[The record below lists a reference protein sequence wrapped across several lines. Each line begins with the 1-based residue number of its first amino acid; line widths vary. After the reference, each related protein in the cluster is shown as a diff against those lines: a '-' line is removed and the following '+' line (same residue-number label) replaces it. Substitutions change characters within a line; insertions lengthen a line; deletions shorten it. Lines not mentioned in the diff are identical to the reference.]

1 VEAAKKKRR
10 KGKKGKNPEAGGTA
24 RAEMITAYYDG

>member
-1 VEAAKKKRR
+1 MWKRPKK

-24 RAEMITAYYDG
+24 RADMITAHYDG

>member
-1 VEAAKKKRR
+1 MWKRPK

-24 RAEMITAYYDG
+24 RADMITAYYDG